1 MHLSIIYNCN
11 YVRLLLNVKQKEGTA
26 PTVESL
32 GGKWALSPTY
42 GSEVN
47 QLYQELI
54 TYSGAGSESNSENN
68 SKKNITSTIGWK
80 NENGNWYYYKSNN
93 VKATGWIS
101 PDSNWFYL
109 KDDGQMATGWIN
121 ISGTRYYLNPISDG
135 TRGEMKTGWTK
146 IDGGWYYFNPISD
159 GTKGAMKAGWVITD
173 ENSYYLDSTGK
184 MVKNITI
191 NGFEIGADG
200 KRQSGNNKIIA
211 IDAAMITVV
220 MGVQYIL

>member
-1 MHLSIIYNCN
+1 
-11 YVRLLLNVKQKEGTA
+11 
-26 PTVESL
+26 
-32 GGKWALSPTY
+32 
-42 GSEVN
+42 
-47 QLYQELI
+47 
-54 TYSGAGSESNSENN
+54 
-68 SKKNITSTIGWK
+68 
-80 NENGNWYYYKSNN
+80 
-93 VKATGWIS
+93 
-101 PDSNWFYL
+101 
-109 KDDGQMATGWIN
+109 MATGWIN